1 VLLAPVVEANV
12 RALRER
18 DSPGLRR
25 YTEAAGLLIGRDDA
39 TVKDAV
45 DRLRGRSP
53 RLTCCPWR
61 RWPAVGAVGRGRRE
75 GSALEQH
82 AGQPGTALRGG
93 ARRGAVGSVVIADPV
108 RDLSMSTLDDA

>member
-1 VLLAPVVEANV
+1 M

-45 DRLRGRSP
+45 DRLRGTVAALDVLP
-53 RLTCCPWR
+53 LA
-61 RWPAVGAVGRGRRE
+61 AVGLLYAEVAEKAPRSSSMRGN
-75 GSALEQH
+75 
-82 AGQPGTALRGG
+82 
-93 ARRGAVGSVVIADPV
+93 PV
-108 RDLSMSTLDDA
+108 RLSEVELAAVL

>member
-1 VLLAPVVEANV
+1 MW
-12 RALRER
+12 ALRER
-18 DSPGLRR
+18 DSPGLRG

-61 RWPAVGAVGRGRRE
+61 RWACCQRSTPRSPRRP
-75 GSALEQH
+75 ALEEH

>member
-1 VLLAPVVEANV
+1 M
-12 RALRER
+12 RAWRER

-53 RLTCCPWR
+53 RLTCCLA
-61 RWPAVGAVGRGRRE
+61 AVGLM
-75 GSALEQH
+75 SAQYAEV
-82 AGQPGTALRGG
+82 AEKA
-93 ARRGAVGSVVIADPV
+93 ARASSMQGNPV
-108 RDLSMSTLDDA
+108 RLSEDELVAVLHAAS